1 MFSEK
6 PPSHGSPRDT
16 KHVLGSAPRGLVR
29 CRPRAKVMNS
39 PHGMARIP
47 ELPTRGGSAR
57 KGRAWARTRQRQAGG
72 RQRPAA
78 ATYPSRRSRESSSR
92 GPRRLTFSSSS
103 VLDLVTVLT
112 LPRPAPPNHHRP
124 AAPARPATPGSSH
137 LPTPLPH
144 LPPHKFI
151 SPWLTGP
158 RRLQLRQ
165 CSQITRRKT

>member
-78 ATYPSRRSRESSSR
+78 ATYPPRRSRESSSR

-112 LPRPAPPNHHRP
+112 LPRPAPPIITAPLLQPAPPPLAPPTSRRP
-124 AAPARPATPGSSH
+124 SLTSRPTSLSPRGLPALDASSCGSV
-137 LPTPLPH
+137 
-144 LPPHKFI
+144 
-151 SPWLTGP
+151 
-158 RRLQLRQ
+158 RR
-165 CSQITRRKT
+165 